1 MDPLTVISQRAN
13 ELFRESFTE
22 CCRIRDEISTPAS
35 ASSQAEKHRV
45 IIAKKNLM
53 DSAQLAGQIVRAL
66 DSGSTL
72 LALIG
77 LRSLTESLINT
88 KYAFAHPKKVDK
100 VVWAQQVCDDYFKRG
115 NDPSAQK
122 NKLNDEAIAKRSKE
136 IGEEDLH
143 NKTYVGL
150 CNYSHMLVHTGLPNN
165 PIKFEEFTRNGYV
178 TDLTT
183 LHDIREHIRGHFD
196 IKGWAAH
203 EQRLVEFQRKYF
215 SDNK

>member
-22 CCRIRDEISTPAS
+22 CCRIRDEIPMPTGAS
-35 ASSQAEKHRV
+35 QPDRHRV
-45 IIAKKNLM
+45 IIAKKNLI
-53 DSAQLAGQIVRAL
+53 DSAQLTGQIIRAL
-66 DSGSTL
+66 DGGSTL

-88 KYAFAHPKKVDK
+88 KYAFAHPKKKDNAG
-100 VVWAQQVCDDYFKRG
+100 WAQQVCDDYFKRG
-115 NDPSAQK
+115 NDPGAYK
-122 NKLNDEAIAKRSKE
+122 NRLNDETIARRAKE
-136 IGEEDLH
+136 IGEQDLY

-165 PIKFEEFTRNGYV
+165 PVKFEEFTRNGYV

-183 LHDIREHIRGHFD
+183 LHDIREHIRGHFG

-203 EQRLVEFQRKYF
+203 EQRLVEFQKKYF
-215 SDNK
+215 SDG